1 MLYLENVYNKV
12 PLSTGPTLK
21 PFQGETGESSKRW
34 GGVHMGFPLHINAT
48 LNRTE
53 PSRHV
58 TDGTDFPASN
68 LALTKGF

>member
-21 PFQGETGESSKRW
+21 PFQGETSKRW